1 MNDFRTMPTVLRAQ
15 REELEAVH
23 QELCRNVS
31 EISGVIRQLNAMS
44 GFDGVIQNLR
54 RVQQTGGE
62 QEAKLRQSARVLEQV
77 AELYTRTELRNLDC
91 GVSTAPAA
99 RTVREA
105 PKFEPTEM
113 LPDPQALFGMEVFI
127 PQRDGG
133 G

>member
-1 MNDFRTMPTVLRAQ
+1 MNYFRTMPTVLRAQ

-23 QELCRNVS
+23 RELCQDVS
-31 EISGVIRQLNAMS
+31 EISSIIRQLKTMS

-91 GVSTAPAA
+91 GVNTAPAA
-99 RTVREA
+99 RTVREI
-105 PKFEPTEM
+105 PTFTPTEM
-113 LPDPQALFGMEVFI
+113 LPNAQALFGMEVFI